1 MTGSDPLLDG
11 WQPTLIASDIDG
23 TLLNSKDRVIP
34 RLRDAI
40 ARATDAGC
48 EVALATGRPF
58 RWINMVLDQLPI
70 RPVCVTSNG
79 AVLFDSR
86 ADAVVAAHE
95 ISGEAMAEVVDAARF
110 ALRDTGGVTLA
121 VERVGRN
128 SQDNPEDVFLIGPG
142 YAHDW
147 EEQGFGSAD
156 EADILGR
163 PAVKLLLRN
172 PGMQAP
178 EMYER
183 IAPHVDPERAHL
195 TFSMNAGLIEVAAP
209 GVTKALGVA
218 KLANLHGVA
227 QEETVS
233 FGDMPNDIE
242 MLRWTR
248 LGVAMRNA
256 NASVID
262 AADMVTASNDD
273 GGVADVIERW
283 F

>member
-1 MTGSDPLLDG
+1 MTTSDPLLDG
-11 WQPTLIASDIDG
+11 WRPSLIASDIDG
-23 TLLNSKDRVIP
+23 TLLNSQDRVIP

-40 ARATDAGC
+40 TRAVDAGC
-48 EVALATGRPF
+48 EVALATGRPY
-58 RWINMVLDQLPI
+58 RWIDMVLDQLPT

-79 AVLFDSR
+79 AVLYDSG
-86 ADAVVAAHE
+86 ADAVIAAHE
-95 ISGEAMAEVVDAARF
+95 IDGETMAEVVDAARF
-110 ALRDTGGVTLA
+110 ALRDEGGVTLA
-121 VERVGRN
+121 IERVGLN

-142 YAHDW
+142 YAHEW
-147 EEQGFGSAD
+147 EEQGFGSAA
-156 EADILGR
+156 EADILGL

-172 PGMQAP
+172 ENLTAP
-178 EMYER
+178 EMYAK

-209 GVTKALGVA
+209 GVTKALGVT
-218 KLANLHGVA
+218 KLANLHRIA

-242 MLRWTR
+242 MLQWTR

-256 NASVID
+256 HVSVISS
-262 AADMVTASNDD
+262 ADLVTASNDD
-273 GGVADVIERW
+273 GGVADIIQHW